1 MFDLNTRTG
10 WSSGSGQDGQV
21 VRQLASLPLGPGFKP
36 SPGTT
41 GICPQT
47 LPGLS
52 NTFPINFHFRFTVLI
67 SHHTLLFFQIP
78 MNVQQTPIIVMLM
91 PLAVIHLAHSSV
103 NVNLVSLE
111 MEPLVEV
118 IYIAYSYSRK
128 SISTYYCQKDPEK
141 GAKHIQVTNFLYSI
155 CPFVISLCQYN

>member
-52 NTFPINFHFRFTVLI
+52 NTFPINFHFSFTVLNSDI
-67 SHHTLLFFQIP
+67 SYFAIFPDTNECSADTHNCHVNATCSDTFGSFVCKCKSGFIGNGTTCRGYLHSLFIF
-78 MNVQQTPIIVMLM
+78 
-91 PLAVIHLAHSSV
+91 S
-103 NVNLVSLE
+103 
-111 MEPLVEV
+111 
-118 IYIAYSYSRK
+118 
-128 SISTYYCQKDPEK
+128 
-141 GAKHIQVTNFLYSI
+141 
-155 CPFVISLCQYN
+155 

>member
-36 SPGTT
+36 CPGTT
-41 GICPQT
+41 GICPRT
-47 LPGLS
+47 LPRLS
-52 NTFPINFHFRFTVLI
+52 NTFPINFHFSFTVLI
-67 SHHTLLFFQIP
+67 SHTLLFFQIP

-103 NVNLVSLE
+103 NVNLMHFYE
-111 MEPLVEV
+111 
-118 IYIAYSYSRK
+118 
-128 SISTYYCQKDPEK
+128 
-141 GAKHIQVTNFLYSI
+141 H
-155 CPFVISLCQYN
+155 